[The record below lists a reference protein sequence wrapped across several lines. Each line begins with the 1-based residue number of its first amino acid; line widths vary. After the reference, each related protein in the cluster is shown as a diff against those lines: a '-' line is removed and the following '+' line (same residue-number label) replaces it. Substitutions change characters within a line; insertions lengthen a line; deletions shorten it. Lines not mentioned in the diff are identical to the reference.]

1 MSFHYQGCDV
11 FTAHFIDCHFD
22 ENVFLPLGGDKP
34 KEWLDITWYVPSL
47 SHLDPCT
54 RQCEL
59 EIQRIVHLQGLANQ
73 LPDVFT
79 DIKKVT
85 KSHVP
90 VVNASTRIDVPEGQ
104 LENVI
109 ANESKTR
116 LKHGRPIGSKD
127 LIPRKRKGT
136 TYEKLSTPEEFT
148 NMKWSNDET
157 QLDKQLASE
166 EAQIDQIPVSRIEE
180 ISMSHMGETKDRSDI
195 IIDNIFAFQVAMDI
209 MRNDEYQE
217 PQTMNERRKMKDW
230 PKWKEAIQT
239 R

>member
-59 EIQRIVHLQGLANQ
+59 EVQRIVHLQGLANQ

-116 LKHGRPIGSKD
+116 LKHGRPIGLKD

-136 TYEKLSTPEEFT
+136 TYEKLSTDPEEFT
-148 NMKWSNDET
+148 NMKVSNDET
-157 QLDKQLASE
+157 QLDKQLAPE
-166 EAQIDQIPVSRIEE
+166 EAQIDQIPISRIEE
-180 ISMSHMGETKDRSDI
+180 ISMSHTGETKDRGDI

-217 PQTMNERRKMKDW
+217 PQTMNECRKMKDW
-230 PKWKEAIQT
+230 PK
-239 R
+239 